1 MFGSQFFFAYLH
13 SSGHNFMIFL
23 SIFKNSGANN
33 ISRSPCIHFR
43 GDNTAGDNQ
52 TQLWAHQMS
61 VTLYMYLNQGIVLF
75 KKKQAYIQQ
84 NLQLDGK
91 IYCQKLPP
99 DCHAA
104 SSVFSPEMDS
114 TCSQLF
120 PGSGFLKNY
129 KKFAE
134 IGAF

>member
-1 MFGSQFFFAYLH
+1 MYFGKVIQKIERPSQVTQVL
-13 SSGHNFMIFL
+13 GHTH
-23 SIFKNSGANN
+23 GE
-33 ISRSPCIHFR
+33 
-43 GDNTAGDNQ
+43 
-52 TQLWAHQMS
+52 LWPRRMWE
-61 VTLYMYLNQGIVLF
+61 GIWIWF
-75 KKKQAYIQQ
+75 Q
-84 NLQLDGK
+84 NLQLDEK
-91 IYCQKLPP
+91 TYCQKLPT

-120 PGSGFLKNY
+120 PGSGFLKIH